1 MSQRVSSSCDTVPTI
16 FTDRWHSSN
25 YLPCGILRFK
35 NEDLLSSQVGEII
48 DDAEKFS
55 VSIDARNFAPN
66 EITVYLHKILLMKN
80 LIFLSA
86 KRKVNTEGN
95 ELKIG
100 AIHVDSKGKKQF
112 ERRYM
117 IPDNVVMECNETRI
131 SPDGILTITLFKKHL
146 PS

>member
-1 MSQRVSSSCDTVPTI
+1 MSRRVSSSCSTMPTI
-16 FTDRWHSSN
+16 FTDRWLSSN

-35 NEDLLSSQVGEII
+35 NEEFLSSQVGE
-48 DDAEKFS
+48 
-55 VSIDARNFAPN
+55 
-66 EITVYLHKILLMKN
+66 
-80 LIFLSA
+80 
-86 KRKVNTEGN
+86 VNTEGN

-112 ERRYM
+112 ERRYV
-117 IPDNVVMECNETRI
+117 IPDNIMMECSETRI

>member
-1 MSQRVSSSCDTVPTI
+1 MSRRVSSSCSTMPTI
-16 FTDRWHSSN
+16 FTDRWLSSN

-35 NEDLLSSQVGEII
+35 NEEFLSSQVGEII

-66 EITVYLHKILLMKN
+66 EITV
-80 LIFLSA
+80 
-86 KRKVNTEGN
+86 NTEGK

-117 IPDNVVMECNETRI
+117 IPDNIMMECSETRI